1 MKIIKKIHLL
11 ERKINSNK
19 ILRYWVKYEQ
29 IKSILVKI
37 SLIYLY
43 TKNDYIKKDRGIL
56 DDTVEFLSNIINDID
71 KGNF

>member
-43 TKNDYIKKDRGIL
+43 TKNDYIKKDR
-56 DDTVEFLSNIINDID
+56 VYFR
-71 KGNF
+71 

>member
-19 ILRYWVKYEQ
+19 FLRYWIKYEQ
-29 IKSILVKI
+29 IRNILVKI

-43 TKNDYIKKDRGIL
+43 TKNDYIKKDWGFL
-56 DDTVEFLSNIINDID
+56 DDTIEF
-71 KGNF
+71 K